1 MMFLIVVILACPTLS
16 DEVDGHVLRGD
27 QLGTGGFVGDMA
39 DDGDAFDVLD
49 FLVIFLGNGEKEL
62 VVLAAVERVAERNQ
76 VLAYLLADVR
86 GLVVDGDVVFVD
98 FASAGRVF
106 ADVEQLACE
115 SVADVD
121 HAGGHDIPFAELG
134 YDVETRFRFEV
145 SFEHVVVAVEVGL
158 E

>member
-16 DEVDGHVLRGD
+16 NEVDGHVLMGD
-27 QLGTGGFVGDMA
+27 QFGSRSGIGDVP
-39 DDGDAFDVLD
+39 DDGEAFDVLD

-106 ADVEQLACE
+106 ADVEQLAC
-115 SVADVD
+115 
-121 HAGGHDIPFAELG
+121 
-134 YDVETRFRFEV
+134 
-145 SFEHVVVAVEVGL
+145 
-158 E
+158 